1 MCNRLLATVKLT
13 TSLHSKYAGTHAMC
27 EEETLVVLGDFLSD
41 EICTTNNF
49 NMDK

>member
-1 MCNRLLATVKLT
+1 MCNRLSGTVKLT
-13 TSLHSKYAGTHAMC
+13 TSLHWKYAGTHAMC
-27 EEETLVVLGDFLSD
+27 EEEALVVFGDFLSD